1 VRVSNELGR
10 GNSKAAKFAIK
21 VVLSISIGIGVIFF
35 ALHLAFGKQIS
46 YIFTSNEEIAE
57 SVSNLSTLLA
67 FSILLNSVQPVL
79 SGNTFISLLWFD
91 GFVTQT
97 CLSEDSPLP
106 RFLSSGVAIGAGFQ
120 GTVAFINIGSYYAFG
135 VPVALLLGYVADLSV
150 KVRNNSLVH
159 MQNIKSSQCLGLR
172 WKIEL
177 SFMKKSL
184 KEFLK
189 KTSFSNFSKNAVLG
203 FFIVRTTTSFDVLL
217 LKLLTQS

>member
-79 SGNTFISLLWFD
+79 SGNTFISLL
-91 GFVTQT
+91 
-97 CLSEDSPLP
+97 
-106 RFLSSGVAIGAGFQ
+106 
-120 GTVAFINIGSYYAFG
+120 
-135 VPVALLLGYVADLSV
+135 
-150 KVRNNSLVH
+150 
-159 MQNIKSSQCLGLR
+159 
-172 WKIEL
+172 
-177 SFMKKSL
+177 
-184 KEFLK
+184 
-189 KTSFSNFSKNAVLG
+189 
-203 FFIVRTTTSFDVLL
+203 
-217 LKLLTQS
+217 